1 VVGVG
6 EVLETET
13 PSARVLVAEG
23 EDMEWVPRRGRM
35 VEKGWMNVAM
45 HENKKSEFFIIT
57 MLFIFR
63 KSGIF

>member
-1 VVGVG
+1 
-6 EVLETET
+6 
-13 PSARVLVAEG
+13 
-23 EDMEWVPRRGRM
+23 MEWVPRRGSM